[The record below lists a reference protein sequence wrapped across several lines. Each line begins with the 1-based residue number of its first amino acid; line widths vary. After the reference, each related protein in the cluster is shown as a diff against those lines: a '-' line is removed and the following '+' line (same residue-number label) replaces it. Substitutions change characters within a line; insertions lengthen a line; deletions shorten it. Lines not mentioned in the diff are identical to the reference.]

1 MMHLEVML
9 FIAIQVMGQPLEM
22 DMIFI
27 LLMDVKIIQ
36 VLMIT
41 LNIDIIIKKG
51 KLYMGLLLRKTFK

>member
-22 DMIFI
+22 GMIFI

>member
-9 FIAIQVMGQPLEM
+9 FIAIQVKGQPLEM
-22 DMIFI
+22 GMIFI